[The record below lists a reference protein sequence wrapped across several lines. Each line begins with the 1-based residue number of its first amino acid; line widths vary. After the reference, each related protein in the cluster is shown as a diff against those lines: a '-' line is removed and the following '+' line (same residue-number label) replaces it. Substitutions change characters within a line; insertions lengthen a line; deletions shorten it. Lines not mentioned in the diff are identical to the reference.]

1 MSVALQQKEEEY
13 PMQEKDLIYA
23 LDIGTRSVIGML
35 GRQENG
41 RVHILAVEKQPH
53 ERRSMLDGQIE
64 DIDQVAAT
72 VTQITRRLEADV
84 GRRLTQVCVA
94 AAGRSLRTEH
104 GSSRIELSAPEVIG
118 DEHVQRLTAEA
129 VANAASVLED
139 GEESAQRMLLVGYT
153 ATQLRLDQYPLSKLQ
168 GHTGSLLE
176 AEVVA
181 TFLPSEVV
189 DSLNAVVRRAGLET
203 ASLTLEPI
211 AALNAAIPPQ
221 LRLLNLVLVDIGAG
235 TSDIAACRDG
245 SVVGYTMAT
254 VAGDE
259 ISEAL
264 MRAYLIDYDTA
275 ERIKTE
281 LSGDTMVEFQ
291 DVVGFDQAV
300 PAAEILEKADPAISA
315 LVGEIARRV
324 LELNGGPPSALFL
337 AGGGSKL
344 AGLCTRVAEA
354 LEMDTRRVALAGGH
368 FKTTCF
374 ADGIPLDD
382 PEYATPLGIAVSSCL
397 GLISDSSRVFLNDA
411 PARLFRSG
419 QLTLLELLMMNGYSY
434 ANLIGRTGKSLSL
447 YVDGKRIAYHGSPPT
462 AAHLAVNG
470 VEVQP
475 SRIIYAGDNIEFV
488 PAVDGEDRAMTA
500 GELAGLLSVE
510 VLYSHGE
517 PLPPDRA
524 LRSGDRLTTS
534 PPAPRMV
541 SRRPA
546 LSGEEE
552 NRTPMEPAA
561 PAAAEPMVAEPVSA
575 GLVPEKPA
583 EPAEPV
589 EETETPQAAPLSGP
603 QSLCL
608 RLNGRELILPPKQD
622 GAPYYL
628 MDLLEHSGLDFDHL
642 SGPVS
647 LLVNGVEGL
656 FQQVIAPGDE
666 VEITHASPK
675 EGEL

>member
-1 MSVALQQKEEEY
+1 MSVAMQQKEEEY
-13 PMQEKDLIYA
+13 PMQEKELIYA

-118 DEHVQRLTAEA
+118 DEHVQKLTAEA
-129 VANAASVLED
+129 VANAAGILED
-139 GEESAQRMLLVGYT
+139 GEETAQRMLLVGYT
-153 ATQLRLDQYPLSKLQ
+153 ATQLRLDQYPLAKLQ
-168 GHTGSLLE
+168 GHTGTLLE

-281 LSGDTMVEFQ
+281 LSADTIVEFQ

-300 PAAEILEKADPAISA
+300 PAEEILEKADPAIGS

-344 AGLCTRVAEA
+344 SGLCARVAEA
-354 LEMDTRRVALAGGH
+354 LEMDTKRVALAGGH

-447 YVDGKRIAYHGSPPT
+447 YVDGKRISYHGSPPT

-500 GELAGLLSVE
+500 GELASLLSVE
-510 VLYSHGE
+510 TVYSHGE
-517 PLPPDRA
+517 PLPSDRA
-524 LRSGDRLTTS
+524 LRSGDRLTTVPPVS
-534 PPAPRMV
+534 RTVSRQPAP
-541 SRRPA
+541 
-546 LSGEEE
+546 EEE
-552 NRTPMEPAA
+552 ESPAQEEPAVPAA
-561 PAAAEPMVAEPVSA
+561 PVQPA
-575 GLVPEKPA
+575 PE
-583 EPAEPV
+583 EPAEAV
-589 EETETPQAAPLSGP
+589 IP

-608 RLNGRELILPPKQD
+608 RLNGNELILPPKQD

-647 LLVNGVEGL
+647 LLVNGVESL
-656 FQQVIAPGDE
+656 FQQVLSPGDE
-666 VEITHASPK
+666 VEITQASPK

>member
-1 MSVALQQKEEEY
+1 MSVAMQQKEEEY
-13 PMQEKDLIYA
+13 PMQEKELIYA

-118 DEHVQRLTAEA
+118 DEHVQKLTAEA
-129 VANAASVLED
+129 VANAAGILED
-139 GEESAQRMLLVGYT
+139 GAETAQRMLLVGYT
-153 ATQLRLDQYPLSKLQ
+153 ATQLRLDQYPLAKLQ
-168 GHTGSLLE
+168 GHIGTLLE

-281 LSGDTMVEFQ
+281 LSADTIVEFQ

-300 PAAEILEKADPAISA
+300 PAEEILEKADPAIGS

-344 AGLCTRVAEA
+344 SGLCARVAEA
-354 LEMDTRRVALAGGH
+354 LEMDTKRVALAGGH

-447 YVDGKRIAYHGSPPT
+447 YVDGKRISYHGSPPT

-500 GELAGLLSVE
+500 GELASLLSVE
-510 VLYSHGE
+510 TVYSHGE

-524 LRSGDRLTTS
+524 LRSGDRITTVPPVS
-534 PPAPRMV
+534 RTVSRQPAP
-541 SRRPA
+541 
-546 LSGEEE
+546 EEE
-552 NRTPMEPAA
+552 ESPAQTEPAVPAA
-561 PAAAEPMVAEPVSA
+561 PV
-575 GLVPEKPA
+575 KPA
-583 EPAEPV
+583 PEEPAE
-589 EETETPQAAPLSGP
+589 AIIP

-608 RLNGRELILPPKQD
+608 RLNGNELILPPKQD

-647 LLVNGVEGL
+647 LLVNGVESL
-656 FQQVIAPGDE
+656 FQQVISPGDE
-666 VEITHASPK
+666 VEITQAGPK

>member
-1 MSVALQQKEEEY
+1 
-13 PMQEKDLIYA
+13 
-23 LDIGTRSVIGML
+23 
-35 GRQENG
+35 
-41 RVHILAVEKQPH
+41 
-53 ERRSMLDGQIE
+53 
-64 DIDQVAAT
+64 
-72 VTQITRRLEADV
+72 
-84 GRRLTQVCVA
+84 
-94 AAGRSLRTEH
+94 
-104 GSSRIELSAPEVIG
+104 
-118 DEHVQRLTAEA
+118 
-129 VANAASVLED
+129 
-139 GEESAQRMLLVGYT
+139 
-153 ATQLRLDQYPLSKLQ
+153 
-168 GHTGSLLE
+168 
-176 AEVVA
+176 
-181 TFLPSEVV
+181 
-189 DSLNAVVRRAGLET
+189 
-203 ASLTLEPI
+203 
-211 AALNAAIPPQ
+211 
-221 LRLLNLVLVDIGAG
+221 
-235 TSDIAACRDG
+235 
-245 SVVGYTMAT
+245 
-254 VAGDE
+254 
-259 ISEAL
+259 
-264 MRAYLIDYDTA
+264 
-275 ERIKTE
+275 
-281 LSGDTMVEFQ
+281 
-291 DVVGFDQAV
+291 
-300 PAAEILEKADPAISA
+300 
-315 LVGEIARRV
+315 
-324 LELNGGPPSALFL
+324 
-337 AGGGSKL
+337 
-344 AGLCTRVAEA
+344 
-354 LEMDTRRVALAGGH
+354 
-368 FKTTCF
+368 
-374 ADGIPLDD
+374 
-382 PEYATPLGIAVSSCL
+382 
-397 GLISDSSRVFLNDA
+397 
-411 PARLFRSG
+411 
-419 QLTLLELLMMNGYSY
+419 MMNGYSY

-589 EETETPQAAPLSGP
+589 EKTETPQAAPLSGP

>member
-1 MSVALQQKEEEY
+1 
-13 PMQEKDLIYA
+13 MQEKELIYA

-118 DEHVQRLTAEA
+118 DEHVQKLTAEA
-129 VANAASVLED
+129 VANAAGILED
-139 GEESAQRMLLVGYT
+139 GAETAQRMLLVGYT
-153 ATQLRLDQYPLSKLQ
+153 ATQLRLDQYPLAKLQ
-168 GHTGSLLE
+168 GHTGTLLE

-281 LSGDTMVEFQ
+281 LSADTIVEFQ

-300 PAAEILEKADPAISA
+300 PAEEILEKADPAIGS

-344 AGLCTRVAEA
+344 SGLCARVAEA
-354 LEMDTRRVALAGGH
+354 LEMDTKRVALAGGH

-447 YVDGKRIAYHGSPPT
+447 YVDGKRISYHGSPPT

-500 GELAGLLSVE
+500 GELASLLSVE
-510 VLYSHGE
+510 TVYSHGE

-524 LRSGDRLTTS
+524 LRSGDRITTVPPVS
-534 PPAPRMV
+534 RTVSHQPAP
-541 SRRPA
+541 
-546 LSGEEE
+546 EEE
-552 NRTPMEPAA
+552 ESPAQTEPAVPAA
-561 PAAAEPMVAEPVSA
+561 PV
-575 GLVPEKPA
+575 KPA
-583 EPAEPV
+583 PEEPAE
-589 EETETPQAAPLSGP
+589 AIIP

-608 RLNGRELILPPKQD
+608 RLNGNELILPPKQD

-647 LLVNGVEGL
+647 LLVNGVESL
-656 FQQVIAPGDE
+656 FQQVISPGDE
-666 VEITHASPK
+666 VEITQAGPK

>member
-1 MSVALQQKEEEY
+1 
-13 PMQEKDLIYA
+13 
-23 LDIGTRSVIGML
+23 
-35 GRQENG
+35 
-41 RVHILAVEKQPH
+41 
-53 ERRSMLDGQIE
+53 
-64 DIDQVAAT
+64 
-72 VTQITRRLEADV
+72 
-84 GRRLTQVCVA
+84 
-94 AAGRSLRTEH
+94 
-104 GSSRIELSAPEVIG
+104 
-118 DEHVQRLTAEA
+118 
-129 VANAASVLED
+129 
-139 GEESAQRMLLVGYT
+139 
-153 ATQLRLDQYPLSKLQ
+153 
-168 GHTGSLLE
+168 
-176 AEVVA
+176 
-181 TFLPSEVV
+181 
-189 DSLNAVVRRAGLET
+189 
-203 ASLTLEPI
+203 
-211 AALNAAIPPQ
+211 
-221 LRLLNLVLVDIGAG
+221 
-235 TSDIAACRDG
+235 
-245 SVVGYTMAT
+245 MAT

-281 LSGDTMVEFQ
+281 LSADTIVEFQ

-300 PAAEILEKADPAISA
+300 PAEEILEKADPAIGS

-344 AGLCTRVAEA
+344 SGLCARVAEA
-354 LEMDTRRVALAGGH
+354 LEMDTKRVALAGGH

-447 YVDGKRIAYHGSPPT
+447 YVDGKRISYHGSPPT

-500 GELAGLLSVE
+500 GELASLLSVE
-510 VLYSHGE
+510 TVYSHGE

-524 LRSGDRLTTS
+524 LRSGDRITTVPPVS
-534 PPAPRMV
+534 RTVSHQPAP
-541 SRRPA
+541 
-546 LSGEEE
+546 EEE
-552 NRTPMEPAA
+552 ESPAQTEPAVPAA
-561 PAAAEPMVAEPVSA
+561 PV
-575 GLVPEKPA
+575 KPA
-583 EPAEPV
+583 PEEPAE
-589 EETETPQAAPLSGP
+589 AIIP

-608 RLNGRELILPPKQD
+608 RLNGNELILPPKQD

-647 LLVNGVEGL
+647 LLVNGVESL
-656 FQQVIAPGDE
+656 FQQVISPGDE
-666 VEITHASPK
+666 VEITQAGPK

>member
-1 MSVALQQKEEEY
+1 MSVAMQQKEEEY
-13 PMQEKDLIYA
+13 PMQEKELIYA

-118 DEHVQRLTAEA
+118 DEHVQKLTAEA
-129 VANAASVLED
+129 VANAAGILED
-139 GEESAQRMLLVGYT
+139 GEETAQRMLLVGYT
-153 ATQLRLDQYPLSKLQ
+153 ATQLRLDQYPLAKLQ
-168 GHTGSLLE
+168 GHTGTLLE

-281 LSGDTMVEFQ
+281 LSADTIVEFQ

-300 PAAEILEKADPAISA
+300 PAEEILEKADPAIGS

-344 AGLCTRVAEA
+344 SGLCARVAEA
-354 LEMDTRRVALAGGH
+354 LEMDTKRVALAGGH

-447 YVDGKRIAYHGSPPT
+447 YVDGKRISYHGSPPT

-500 GELAGLLSVE
+500 GELASLLSVE
-510 VLYSHGE
+510 TVYSHGE

-524 LRSGDRLTTS
+524 LRSGDRITTVPPVS
-534 PPAPRMV
+534 RTVSHQPAP
-541 SRRPA
+541 
-546 LSGEEE
+546 EEE
-552 NRTPMEPAA
+552 ESPAQTEPAVPAA
-561 PAAAEPMVAEPVSA
+561 PV
-575 GLVPEKPA
+575 KPA
-583 EPAEPV
+583 PEEPAE
-589 EETETPQAAPLSGP
+589 AIIP

-608 RLNGRELILPPKQD
+608 RLNGNELILPPKQD
-622 GAPYYL
+622 GTPYYL

-647 LLVNGVEGL
+647 LLVNGVESL
-656 FQQVIAPGDE
+656 FQQVISPGDE
-666 VEITHASPK
+666 VEITQAGPK

>member
-1 MSVALQQKEEEY
+1 MSVAMQQKEEEY
-13 PMQEKDLIYA
+13 PMQEKELIYA

-118 DEHVQRLTAEA
+118 DEHVQKLTAEA
-129 VANAASVLED
+129 VANAAGILED
-139 GEESAQRMLLVGYT
+139 GAETAQRMLLVGYT
-153 ATQLRLDQYPLSKLQ
+153 ATQLRLDQYPLAKLQ
-168 GHTGSLLE
+168 GHTGTLLE

-281 LSGDTMVEFQ
+281 LSADTIVEFQ

-300 PAAEILEKADPAISA
+300 PAEEILEKADPAIGS

-344 AGLCTRVAEA
+344 SGLCARVAEA
-354 LEMDTRRVALAGGH
+354 LEMDTKRVALAGGH

-447 YVDGKRIAYHGSPPT
+447 YVDGKRISYHGSPPT
-462 AAHLAVNG
+462 AAHHAVNG

-500 GELAGLLSVE
+500 GELASLLSVE
-510 VLYSHGE
+510 TVYSHGE

-524 LRSGDRLTTS
+524 LRSGDRITTVPPVS
-534 PPAPRMV
+534 RTVSRQPAP
-541 SRRPA
+541 
-546 LSGEEE
+546 EEE
-552 NRTPMEPAA
+552 ESPAQTEPAVPAA
-561 PAAAEPMVAEPVSA
+561 PV
-575 GLVPEKPA
+575 KPA
-583 EPAEPV
+583 PEEPAE
-589 EETETPQAAPLSGP
+589 AIIP

-608 RLNGRELILPPKQD
+608 RLNGNELILPPKQD
-622 GAPYYL
+622 GTPYYL

-647 LLVNGVEGL
+647 LLVNGVESL
-656 FQQVIAPGDE
+656 FQQVISPGDE
-666 VEITHASPK
+666 VEITQAGPK

>member
-1 MSVALQQKEEEY
+1 MQQKEEEY
-13 PMQEKDLIYA
+13 PMQEKELIYA

-118 DEHVQRLTAEA
+118 DEHVQKLTAEA
-129 VANAASVLED
+129 VANAAGILED
-139 GEESAQRMLLVGYT
+139 GEETAQRMLLVGYT
-153 ATQLRLDQYPLSKLQ
+153 ATQLRLDQYPLAKLQ
-168 GHTGSLLE
+168 GHTGTLLE

-281 LSGDTMVEFQ
+281 LSADTIVEFQ

-300 PAAEILEKADPAISA
+300 PAEEILEKADPAIGS

-344 AGLCTRVAEA
+344 SGLCARVAEA
-354 LEMDTRRVALAGGH
+354 LEMDTKRVALAGGH

-447 YVDGKRIAYHGSPPT
+447 YVDGKRISYHGSPPT

-500 GELAGLLSVE
+500 GELASLLSVE
-510 VLYSHGE
+510 TVYSHGE

-524 LRSGDRLTTS
+524 LRSGDRITTVPPVS
-534 PPAPRMV
+534 RTVSHQPAP
-541 SRRPA
+541 
-546 LSGEEE
+546 EEE
-552 NRTPMEPAA
+552 ESPAQTEPAVPAA
-561 PAAAEPMVAEPVSA
+561 PV
-575 GLVPEKPA
+575 KPA
-583 EPAEPV
+583 PEEPAE
-589 EETETPQAAPLSGP
+589 AIIP

-608 RLNGRELILPPKQD
+608 RLNGNELILPPKQD
-622 GAPYYL
+622 GTPYYL

-647 LLVNGVEGL
+647 LLVNGVESL
-656 FQQVIAPGDE
+656 FQQVISPGDE
-666 VEITHASPK
+666 VEITQAGPK

>member
-118 DEHVQRLTAEA
+118 DEQVQRLTAEA

-259 ISEAL
+259 ISETL

-488 PAVDGEDRAMTA
+488 PAVDGDDRAMTA

-524 LRSGDRLTTS
+524 LRSGDRLTTV

-575 GLVPEKPA
+575 ELVPEK
-583 EPAEPV
+583 PAEPV

-622 GAPYYL
+622 SAPYYL

-666 VEITHASPK
+666 VEITQASPK

>member
-1 MSVALQQKEEEY
+1 MSVAMQQKEEEY
-13 PMQEKDLIYA
+13 PMQEKELIYA

-118 DEHVQRLTAEA
+118 DEHVQKLTAEA
-129 VANAASVLED
+129 VANAAGILED
-139 GEESAQRMLLVGYT
+139 GAETAQRMLLVGYT
-153 ATQLRLDQYPLSKLQ
+153 ATQLRLDQYPLAKLQ
-168 GHTGSLLE
+168 GHTGTLLE

-281 LSGDTMVEFQ
+281 LSADTIVEFQ

-300 PAAEILEKADPAISA
+300 PAEEILEKADPAIGS

-344 AGLCTRVAEA
+344 SGLCARVAEA
-354 LEMDTRRVALAGGH
+354 LEMDTKRVALAGGH

-447 YVDGKRIAYHGSPPT
+447 YVDGKRISYHGSPPT

-500 GELAGLLSVE
+500 GELASLLSVE
-510 VLYSHGE
+510 TVYSHGE

-524 LRSGDRLTTS
+524 LRSGDRITTVPPVS
-534 PPAPRMV
+534 RTVSHQPAP
-541 SRRPA
+541 
-546 LSGEEE
+546 EEE
-552 NRTPMEPAA
+552 ESPAQTEPAVPAA
-561 PAAAEPMVAEPVSA
+561 PV
-575 GLVPEKPA
+575 KPA
-583 EPAEPV
+583 PEEPAE
-589 EETETPQAAPLSGP
+589 AIIP

-608 RLNGRELILPPKQD
+608 RLNGNELILPPKQD
-622 GAPYYL
+622 GTPYYL

-647 LLVNGVEGL
+647 LLVNGVESL
-656 FQQVIAPGDE
+656 FQQVISPGDE
-666 VEITHASPK
+666 VEITQAGPK

>member
-1 MSVALQQKEEEY
+1 MSVAMQQKEEEY
-13 PMQEKDLIYA
+13 PMQEKELIYA

-118 DEHVQRLTAEA
+118 DEHVQKLTAEA
-129 VANAASVLED
+129 VANAAGILED
-139 GEESAQRMLLVGYT
+139 GAETAQRMLLVGYT
-153 ATQLRLDQYPLSKLQ
+153 ATQLRLDQYPLAKLQ
-168 GHTGSLLE
+168 GHTGTLLE

-281 LSGDTMVEFQ
+281 LSADTIVEFQ

-300 PAAEILEKADPAISA
+300 PAEEILEKADPAIGS

-344 AGLCTRVAEA
+344 SGLCARVAEA
-354 LEMDTRRVALAGGH
+354 LEMDTKRVALAGGH

-447 YVDGKRIAYHGSPPT
+447 YVDGKRISYHGSPPT

-500 GELAGLLSVE
+500 GELASLLSVE
-510 VLYSHGE
+510 TVYSHGE

-524 LRSGDRLTTS
+524 LRSGDRITTVPPVS
-534 PPAPRMV
+534 RTVSRQPAP
-541 SRRPA
+541 
-546 LSGEEE
+546 EEE
-552 NRTPMEPAA
+552 ESPAQTEPAVPAA
-561 PAAAEPMVAEPVSA
+561 PV
-575 GLVPEKPA
+575 KPA
-583 EPAEPV
+583 PEEPAE
-589 EETETPQAAPLSGP
+589 AIIP

-608 RLNGRELILPPKQD
+608 RLNGNELILPPKQD
-622 GAPYYL
+622 GTPYYL

-647 LLVNGVEGL
+647 LLVNGVESL
-656 FQQVIAPGDE
+656 FQQVISPGDE
-666 VEITHASPK
+666 VEITQAGPK

>member
-1 MSVALQQKEEEY
+1 MSVAMQQKEEEY
-13 PMQEKDLIYA
+13 PMQEKELIYA

-118 DEHVQRLTAEA
+118 DEHVQKLTAEA
-129 VANAASVLED
+129 VANAAGILED
-139 GEESAQRMLLVGYT
+139 GAETAQRMLLVGYT
-153 ATQLRLDQYPLSKLQ
+153 ATQLRLDQYPLAKLQ
-168 GHTGSLLE
+168 GHTGTLLE

-281 LSGDTMVEFQ
+281 LSADTIVEFQ

-300 PAAEILEKADPAISA
+300 PAEEILEKADPAIGS

-344 AGLCTRVAEA
+344 SGLCARVAEA
-354 LEMDTRRVALAGGH
+354 LEMDTKRVALAGGH

-447 YVDGKRIAYHGSPPT
+447 YVDGKRISYHGSPPT

-500 GELAGLLSVE
+500 GELASLLSVE
-510 VLYSHGE
+510 TVYSHGE

-524 LRSGDRLTTS
+524 LRSGDRITTVPPVS
-534 PPAPRMV
+534 RTVSHQPAP
-541 SRRPA
+541 
-546 LSGEEE
+546 EEE
-552 NRTPMEPAA
+552 ESPAQTEPAVPAA
-561 PAAAEPMVAEPVSA
+561 PV
-575 GLVPEKPA
+575 KPA
-583 EPAEPV
+583 PEEPAE
-589 EETETPQAAPLSGP
+589 AIIP

-608 RLNGRELILPPKQD
+608 RLNGNELILPPKQD

-647 LLVNGVEGL
+647 LLVNGVESL
-656 FQQVIAPGDE
+656 FQQVISPGDE
-666 VEITHASPK
+666 VEITQAGPN

>member
-1 MSVALQQKEEEY
+1 MSVAMQQKEEEY
-13 PMQEKDLIYA
+13 PMQEKELIYA

-118 DEHVQRLTAEA
+118 DEHVQKLTAEA
-129 VANAASVLED
+129 VANAAGILED
-139 GEESAQRMLLVGYT
+139 GAETAQRMLLVGYT
-153 ATQLRLDQYPLSKLQ
+153 ATQLRLDQYPLAKLQ
-168 GHTGSLLE
+168 GHTGTLLE

-281 LSGDTMVEFQ
+281 LSADTIVEFQ

-300 PAAEILEKADPAISA
+300 PAEEILEKADPAIGS

-344 AGLCTRVAEA
+344 SGLCARVAEA
-354 LEMDTRRVALAGGH
+354 LEMDTKRVALAGGH

-447 YVDGKRIAYHGSPPT
+447 YVDGKRISYHGSPPT

-500 GELAGLLSVE
+500 GELASLLSVE
-510 VLYSHGE
+510 IVYSHGE

-524 LRSGDRLTTS
+524 LRSGDRITTVPPVS
-534 PPAPRMV
+534 RTVSHQPAP
-541 SRRPA
+541 
-546 LSGEEE
+546 EEE
-552 NRTPMEPAA
+552 ESPAQEEPAVPAA
-561 PAAAEPMVAEPVSA
+561 PV
-575 GLVPEKPA
+575 KPA
-583 EPAEPV
+583 PEEPAE
-589 EETETPQAAPLSGP
+589 AIIP

-608 RLNGRELILPPKQD
+608 RLNGNELILPPKQD
-622 GAPYYL
+622 GTPYYL

-647 LLVNGVEGL
+647 LLVNGVESL
-656 FQQVIAPGDE
+656 FQQVISPGDE
-666 VEITHASPK
+666 VEITQAGPK

>member
-1 MSVALQQKEEEY
+1 MSVAMQQKEEEY
-13 PMQEKDLIYA
+13 PMQEKELIYA

-118 DEHVQRLTAEA
+118 DEHVQKLTAEA
-129 VANAASVLED
+129 VANAAGILED
-139 GEESAQRMLLVGYT
+139 GAETAQRMLLVGYT
-153 ATQLRLDQYPLSKLQ
+153 ATQLRLDQYPLAKLQ
-168 GHTGSLLE
+168 GHTGTLLE

-281 LSGDTMVEFQ
+281 LSADTIVEFQ

-300 PAAEILEKADPAISA
+300 PAEEILEKADPAIGS

-344 AGLCTRVAEA
+344 SGLCARVAQA
-354 LEMDTRRVALAGGH
+354 LEMDTKRVALAGGH

-447 YVDGKRIAYHGSPPT
+447 YVDGKRISYHGSPPT

-500 GELAGLLSVE
+500 GELASLLSVE
-510 VLYSHGE
+510 IVYSHGE

-524 LRSGDRLTTS
+524 LRSGDRITTVPPVS
-534 PPAPRMV
+534 RTVSHQPAP
-541 SRRPA
+541 
-546 LSGEEE
+546 EEE
-552 NRTPMEPAA
+552 ESPAQTEPAVPAA
-561 PAAAEPMVAEPVSA
+561 PV
-575 GLVPEKPA
+575 KPA
-583 EPAEPV
+583 PEEPAE
-589 EETETPQAAPLSGP
+589 AIIP

-608 RLNGRELILPPKQD
+608 RLNGNELILPPKQD

-647 LLVNGVEGL
+647 LLVNGVESL
-656 FQQVIAPGDE
+656 FQQVISPGDE
-666 VEITHASPK
+666 VEITQAGPK

>member
-1 MSVALQQKEEEY
+1 MSVAMQQKEEEY
-13 PMQEKDLIYA
+13 PMQEKELIYA

-118 DEHVQRLTAEA
+118 DEHVQKLTAEA
-129 VANAASVLED
+129 VANAAGILED
-139 GEESAQRMLLVGYT
+139 GAETAQRMLLVGYT
-153 ATQLRLDQYPLSKLQ
+153 ATQLRLDQYPLAKLQ
-168 GHTGSLLE
+168 GHTGTLLE

-281 LSGDTMVEFQ
+281 LSADTIVEFQ

-300 PAAEILEKADPAISA
+300 PAEEILEKADPAIGS

-344 AGLCTRVAEA
+344 SGLCARVAEA
-354 LEMDTRRVALAGGH
+354 LEMDTKRVALAGGH

-447 YVDGKRIAYHGSPPT
+447 YVDGKRISYHGSPPT

-500 GELAGLLSVE
+500 GELASLLSVE
-510 VLYSHGE
+510 IVYSHGE

-524 LRSGDRLTTS
+524 LRSGDRITTVPPVS
-534 PPAPRMV
+534 RTVSHQPAP
-541 SRRPA
+541 
-546 LSGEEE
+546 EEE
-552 NRTPMEPAA
+552 ESPAQTEPAVPAA
-561 PAAAEPMVAEPVSA
+561 PV
-575 GLVPEKPA
+575 KPA
-583 EPAEPV
+583 PEEPAE
-589 EETETPQAAPLSGP
+589 AIIP

-608 RLNGRELILPPKQD
+608 RLNGNELILPPKQD

-647 LLVNGVEGL
+647 LLVNGVESL
-656 FQQVIAPGDE
+656 FQQVISPGDE
-666 VEITHASPK
+666 VEITQAGPK

>member
-1 MSVALQQKEEEY
+1 MSVAMQQKEEEY
-13 PMQEKDLIYA
+13 PMQEKELIYA

-118 DEHVQRLTAEA
+118 DEHVQKLTAEA
-129 VANAASVLED
+129 VANAAGILED
-139 GEESAQRMLLVGYT
+139 GEETAQRMLLVGYT
-153 ATQLRLDQYPLSKLQ
+153 ATQLRLDQYPLAKLQ
-168 GHTGSLLE
+168 GHTGTLLE

-281 LSGDTMVEFQ
+281 LSADTIVEFQ

-300 PAAEILEKADPAISA
+300 PAEEILEKADPAIGS

-344 AGLCTRVAEA
+344 SGLCARVAEA
-354 LEMDTRRVALAGGH
+354 LEMDTKRVALAGGH

-447 YVDGKRIAYHGSPPT
+447 YVDGKRISYHGSPPT

-500 GELAGLLSVE
+500 GELASLLSVE
-510 VLYSHGE
+510 IVYSHGE

-524 LRSGDRLTTS
+524 LRSGDRITTVPPVS
-534 PPAPRMV
+534 RTVSHQPAP
-541 SRRPA
+541 
-546 LSGEEE
+546 EEE
-552 NRTPMEPAA
+552 ESPAQTEPAVPAA
-561 PAAAEPMVAEPVSA
+561 PV
-575 GLVPEKPA
+575 KPA
-583 EPAEPV
+583 PEEPAE
-589 EETETPQAAPLSGP
+589 AIIP

-608 RLNGRELILPPKQD
+608 RLNGNELILPPKQD
-622 GAPYYL
+622 GTPYYL

-647 LLVNGVEGL
+647 LLVNGVESL
-656 FQQVIAPGDE
+656 FQQVISPGDE
-666 VEITHASPK
+666 VEITQAGPK

>member
-1 MSVALQQKEEEY
+1 MSVAMQQKEEEY
-13 PMQEKDLIYA
+13 PMQEKELIYA

-118 DEHVQRLTAEA
+118 DEHVQKLTAEA
-129 VANAASVLED
+129 VANAAGILED
-139 GEESAQRMLLVGYT
+139 GAETAQRMLLVGYT
-153 ATQLRLDQYPLSKLQ
+153 ATQLRLDQYPLAKLQ
-168 GHTGSLLE
+168 GHTGTLLE

-281 LSGDTMVEFQ
+281 LSADTIVEFQ

-300 PAAEILEKADPAISA
+300 PAEEILEKADPAIGS

-344 AGLCTRVAEA
+344 SGLCARVAEA
-354 LEMDTRRVALAGGH
+354 LEMDTKRVALAGGH

-447 YVDGKRIAYHGSPPT
+447 YVDGKRISYHGSPPT

-500 GELAGLLSVE
+500 GELASLLSVE
-510 VLYSHGE
+510 IVYSHGE

-524 LRSGDRLTTS
+524 LRSGDRITTVPPVS
-534 PPAPRMV
+534 RTVSRQPAP
-541 SRRPA
+541 
-546 LSGEEE
+546 EEE
-552 NRTPMEPAA
+552 ESPAQTEPAVPAA
-561 PAAAEPMVAEPVSA
+561 PV
-575 GLVPEKPA
+575 KPA
-583 EPAEPV
+583 PEEPAE
-589 EETETPQAAPLSGP
+589 AIIP

-608 RLNGRELILPPKQD
+608 RLNGNELILPPKQD

-666 VEITHASPK
+666 VEITQASPK

>member
-1 MSVALQQKEEEY
+1 MSVAMQQKEEEY
-13 PMQEKDLIYA
+13 PMQEKELIYA

-118 DEHVQRLTAEA
+118 DEHVQKLTAEA
-129 VANAASVLED
+129 VANAAGILED
-139 GEESAQRMLLVGYT
+139 GEETAQRMLLVGYT
-153 ATQLRLDQYPLSKLQ
+153 ATQLRLDQYPLTKLQ
-168 GHTGSLLE
+168 GHTGTLLE

-281 LSGDTMVEFQ
+281 LSADTIVEFQ

-300 PAAEILEKADPAISA
+300 PAEEILEKADPAIGS

-344 AGLCTRVAEA
+344 SGLCARVAEA
-354 LEMDTRRVALAGGH
+354 LEMDTKRVALAGGH

-447 YVDGKRIAYHGSPPT
+447 YVDGKRISYHGSPPT

-500 GELAGLLSVE
+500 GELASLLSVE
-510 VLYSHGE
+510 TVYSHGE

-524 LRSGDRLTTS
+524 LRSGDRITTVPPVS
-534 PPAPRMV
+534 RTVSHQPAP
-541 SRRPA
+541 
-546 LSGEEE
+546 EEE
-552 NRTPMEPAA
+552 ESPAQTEPAVPAA
-561 PAAAEPMVAEPVSA
+561 PV
-575 GLVPEKPA
+575 KPA
-583 EPAEPV
+583 PEEPAE
-589 EETETPQAAPLSGP
+589 AIIP

-608 RLNGRELILPPKQD
+608 RLNGNELILPPKQD
-622 GAPYYL
+622 GTPYYL

-647 LLVNGVEGL
+647 LLVNGVESL
-656 FQQVIAPGDE
+656 FQQVISPGDE
-666 VEITHASPK
+666 VEITQAGPK

>member
-1 MSVALQQKEEEY
+1 MSVAMQQKEEEY
-13 PMQEKDLIYA
+13 PMQEKELIYA

-118 DEHVQRLTAEA
+118 DEHVQKLTAEA
-129 VANAASVLED
+129 VANAAGILED
-139 GEESAQRMLLVGYT
+139 GAETAQRMLLVGYT
-153 ATQLRLDQYPLSKLQ
+153 ATQLRLDQYPLAKLQ
-168 GHTGSLLE
+168 GHTGTLLE

-245 SVVGYTMAT
+245 NVVGYTMAT

-281 LSGDTMVEFQ
+281 LSADTIVEFQ

-300 PAAEILEKADPAISA
+300 PAEEILEKADPAIGS

-344 AGLCTRVAEA
+344 SGLCARVAEA
-354 LEMDTRRVALAGGH
+354 LEMDTKRVALAGGH

-447 YVDGKRIAYHGSPPT
+447 YVDGKRISYHGSPPT

-500 GELAGLLSVE
+500 GELASLLSVE
-510 VLYSHGE
+510 TVYSHGE

-524 LRSGDRLTTS
+524 LRSGDRITTVPPVS
-534 PPAPRMV
+534 RTVSHQPAP
-541 SRRPA
+541 
-546 LSGEEE
+546 EEE
-552 NRTPMEPAA
+552 ESPAQTEPAVPAA
-561 PAAAEPMVAEPVSA
+561 PV
-575 GLVPEKPA
+575 KPA
-583 EPAEPV
+583 PEEPAE
-589 EETETPQAAPLSGP
+589 AIIP

-608 RLNGRELILPPKQD
+608 RLNGNELILPPKQD

-647 LLVNGVEGL
+647 LLVNGVESL
-656 FQQVIAPGDE
+656 FQQVISPGDE
-666 VEITHASPK
+666 VEITQAGPK

>member
-1 MSVALQQKEEEY
+1 MSVAMQQKEEEY
-13 PMQEKDLIYA
+13 PMQEKELIYA

-118 DEHVQRLTAEA
+118 DEHVQELTGEA
-129 VANAASVLED
+129 VANAAGILED
-139 GEESAQRMLLVGYT
+139 GAETAQRMLLVGYT
-153 ATQLRLDQYPLSKLQ
+153 ATQLRLDQYPLAKLQ
-168 GHTGSLLE
+168 GHTGTLLE

-281 LSGDTMVEFQ
+281 LSADTIVEFQ

-300 PAAEILEKADPAISA
+300 PAEEILEKADPAIGS

-344 AGLCTRVAEA
+344 SGLCARVAEA
-354 LEMDTRRVALAGGH
+354 LEMDTKRVALAGGH

-447 YVDGKRIAYHGSPPT
+447 YVDGKRISYHGSPPT

-500 GELAGLLSVE
+500 GELASLLSVE
-510 VLYSHGE
+510 TVYSHGE

-524 LRSGDRLTTS
+524 LRSGDRITTVPPVS
-534 PPAPRMV
+534 RTVSRQPAP
-541 SRRPA
+541 
-546 LSGEEE
+546 EEE
-552 NRTPMEPAA
+552 ESPAQTEPAVPAA
-561 PAAAEPMVAEPVSA
+561 PV
-575 GLVPEKPA
+575 KPA
-583 EPAEPV
+583 PEEPAE
-589 EETETPQAAPLSGP
+589 AIIP

-608 RLNGRELILPPKQD
+608 RLNGNELILPPKQD
-622 GAPYYL
+622 GTPYYL

-647 LLVNGVEGL
+647 LLVNGVESL
-656 FQQVIAPGDE
+656 FQQVISPGDE
-666 VEITHASPK
+666 VEITQAGPK

>member
-1 MSVALQQKEEEY
+1 MSVAMQQKEQEY
-13 PMQEKDLIYA
+13 PMQEKELIYA

-118 DEHVQRLTAEA
+118 DEHVQKLTAEA
-129 VANAASVLED
+129 VANAAGILED
-139 GEESAQRMLLVGYT
+139 GEETAQRMLLVGYT
-153 ATQLRLDQYPLSKLQ
+153 ATQLRLDQYPLAKLQ
-168 GHTGSLLE
+168 GHTGTLLE

-281 LSGDTMVEFQ
+281 LSADTIVEFQ

-300 PAAEILEKADPAISA
+300 PAEEILEKADPAIGS

-344 AGLCTRVAEA
+344 SGLCARVAEA
-354 LEMDTRRVALAGGH
+354 LEMDTKRVALAGGH

-447 YVDGKRIAYHGSPPT
+447 YVDGKRISYHGSPPT

-500 GELAGLLSVE
+500 GELASLLSVE
-510 VLYSHGE
+510 IVYSHGE

-524 LRSGDRLTTS
+524 LRSGDRITTVPPVS
-534 PPAPRMV
+534 RTVSRQPAP
-541 SRRPA
+541 
-546 LSGEEE
+546 EEE
-552 NRTPMEPAA
+552 ESPAQTEPAVPAA
-561 PAAAEPMVAEPVSA
+561 PV
-575 GLVPEKPA
+575 KPA
-583 EPAEPV
+583 PEEPAE
-589 EETETPQAAPLSGP
+589 AIIP

-608 RLNGRELILPPKQD
+608 RLNGNELILPPKQD

-647 LLVNGVEGL
+647 LLVNGVESL
-656 FQQVIAPGDE
+656 FQQVISPGDE
-666 VEITHASPK
+666 VEITQAGPK

>member
-1 MSVALQQKEEEY
+1 MSVAMQQKEEEY
-13 PMQEKDLIYA
+13 PMQEKELIYA

-118 DEHVQRLTAEA
+118 DEHVQKLTAEA
-129 VANAASVLED
+129 VANAAGILED
-139 GEESAQRMLLVGYT
+139 GAETAQRMLLVGYT
-153 ATQLRLDQYPLSKLQ
+153 ATQLRLDQYPLAKLQ
-168 GHTGSLLE
+168 GHTGTLLE

-281 LSGDTMVEFQ
+281 LSADTIVEFQ

-300 PAAEILEKADPAISA
+300 PAEEILEKADPAIGS

-344 AGLCTRVAEA
+344 SGLCARVAEA
-354 LEMDTRRVALAGGH
+354 LEMDTKRVALAGGH

-447 YVDGKRIAYHGSPPT
+447 YVDGKRISYHGSPPT

-500 GELAGLLSVE
+500 GELASLLSVE
-510 VLYSHGE
+510 TVYSHGE
-517 PLPPDRA
+517 PLPPDRG
-524 LRSGDRLTTS
+524 LRSGDRITTVPPVS
-534 PPAPRMV
+534 RTVCHQPAP
-541 SRRPA
+541 
-546 LSGEEE
+546 EEE
-552 NRTPMEPAA
+552 ESPAQTEPAVPAA
-561 PAAAEPMVAEPVSA
+561 PV
-575 GLVPEKPA
+575 KPA
-583 EPAEPV
+583 PEEPAE
-589 EETETPQAAPLSGP
+589 AIIP

-608 RLNGRELILPPKQD
+608 RLNGNELILPPKQD
-622 GAPYYL
+622 GTPYYL

-647 LLVNGVEGL
+647 LLVNGVESL
-656 FQQVIAPGDE
+656 FQQVISPGDE
-666 VEITHASPK
+666 VEITQAGPK

>member
-1 MSVALQQKEEEY
+1 MSVAMQQKEEEY
-13 PMQEKDLIYA
+13 PMQEKELIYA

-118 DEHVQRLTAEA
+118 DEHVQKLTAEA
-129 VANAASVLED
+129 VANAAGILED
-139 GEESAQRMLLVGYT
+139 GAETAQRMLLVGYT
-153 ATQLRLDQYPLSKLQ
+153 ATQLRLDQYPLAKLQ
-168 GHTGSLLE
+168 GHTGTLLE

-281 LSGDTMVEFQ
+281 LSADTIVEFQ

-300 PAAEILEKADPAISA
+300 PAEEILEKADPAIGS

-344 AGLCTRVAEA
+344 SGLCARVAEA
-354 LEMDTRRVALAGGH
+354 LEMDTKRVALAGGH

-447 YVDGKRIAYHGSPPT
+447 YVDGKRISYHGSPPT

-500 GELAGLLSVE
+500 GELASLLSVE
-510 VLYSHGE
+510 TVYSHGE

-524 LRSGDRLTTS
+524 LRSGDRITTVPPVS
-534 PPAPRMV
+534 RTVSHQPAP
-541 SRRPA
+541 
-546 LSGEEE
+546 EEE
-552 NRTPMEPAA
+552 ESPAQEEPAVPAA
-561 PAAAEPMVAEPVSA
+561 PV
-575 GLVPEKPA
+575 KPA
-583 EPAEPV
+583 PEEPAE
-589 EETETPQAAPLSGP
+589 AIIP

-608 RLNGRELILPPKQD
+608 RLNGNELILPPKQD
-622 GAPYYL
+622 GTPYYL

-647 LLVNGVEGL
+647 LLVNGVESL
-656 FQQVIAPGDE
+656 FQQVISPGDE
-666 VEITHASPK
+666 VEITQAGPK

>member
-1 MSVALQQKEEEY
+1 MSVAMQQKEEEY
-13 PMQEKDLIYA
+13 PMQEKELIYA

-118 DEHVQRLTAEA
+118 DEHVQKLTAEA
-129 VANAASVLED
+129 VANAAGILED
-139 GEESAQRMLLVGYT
+139 GAETAQRMLLVGYT
-153 ATQLRLDQYPLSKLQ
+153 ATQLRLDQYPLAKLQ
-168 GHTGSLLE
+168 GHTGTLLE

-281 LSGDTMVEFQ
+281 LSADTIVEFQ

-300 PAAEILEKADPAISA
+300 PAEEILEKADPAIGS

-344 AGLCTRVAEA
+344 SGLCARVAEA
-354 LEMDTRRVALAGGH
+354 LEMDTKRVALAGGH

-447 YVDGKRIAYHGSPPT
+447 YVDGKRISYHGSPPT

-500 GELAGLLSVE
+500 GELASLLSVE
-510 VLYSHGE
+510 TVYSHGE

-524 LRSGDRLTTS
+524 LRSGDRITTVPPVS
-534 PPAPRMV
+534 RTVSHQPAP
-541 SRRPA
+541 
-546 LSGEEE
+546 EEE
-552 NRTPMEPAA
+552 ESPAQTEPAVPAA
-561 PAAAEPMVAEPVSA
+561 PV
-575 GLVPEKPA
+575 KPA
-583 EPAEPV
+583 PEEPAE
-589 EETETPQAAPLSGP
+589 AIIP

-608 RLNGRELILPPKQD
+608 RLNGNELILPPKQD

-647 LLVNGVEGL
+647 LLVNGVESL
-656 FQQVIAPGDE
+656 FQQVISPGDE
-666 VEITHASPK
+666 VEITQAGPK

>member
-1 MSVALQQKEEEY
+1 MSVAMQQKEEEY
-13 PMQEKDLIYA
+13 PMQEKELIYA

-118 DEHVQRLTAEA
+118 DEHVQKLTAEA
-129 VANAASVLED
+129 VANAAGILED
-139 GEESAQRMLLVGYT
+139 GEETAQRMLLVGYT
-153 ATQLRLDQYPLSKLQ
+153 ATQLRLDQYPLAKLQ
-168 GHTGSLLE
+168 GHTGTLLE

-281 LSGDTMVEFQ
+281 LSADTIVEFQ

-300 PAAEILEKADPAISA
+300 PAEEILEKADPAIGS

-344 AGLCTRVAEA
+344 SGLCARVAEA
-354 LEMDTRRVALAGGH
+354 LEMDTKRVALAGGH

-447 YVDGKRIAYHGSPPT
+447 YVDGKRISYHGSPPT

-500 GELAGLLSVE
+500 GELASLLSVE
-510 VLYSHGE
+510 TVYSHGE

-524 LRSGDRLTTS
+524 LRSGDRITTVPPVS
-534 PPAPRMV
+534 RTVSHQPAP
-541 SRRPA
+541 
-546 LSGEEE
+546 EEE
-552 NRTPMEPAA
+552 ESPAQTEPAVPAA
-561 PAAAEPMVAEPVSA
+561 PV
-575 GLVPEKPA
+575 KPA
-583 EPAEPV
+583 PEEPAE
-589 EETETPQAAPLSGP
+589 AIIP

-608 RLNGRELILPPKQD
+608 RLNGNELILPPKQD

-647 LLVNGVEGL
+647 LLVNGVESL
-656 FQQVIAPGDE
+656 FQQVISPGDE
-666 VEITHASPK
+666 VEITQAGPK

>member
-1 MSVALQQKEEEY
+1 MSVAMQQKEEEY
-13 PMQEKDLIYA
+13 PMQEKELIYA

-118 DEHVQRLTAEA
+118 DEHVQKLTAEA
-129 VANAASVLED
+129 VANAAGILED
-139 GEESAQRMLLVGYT
+139 GAETAQRMLLVGYT
-153 ATQLRLDQYPLSKLQ
+153 ATQLRLDQYPLAKLQ
-168 GHTGSLLE
+168 GHTGTLLE

-281 LSGDTMVEFQ
+281 LSADTIVEFQ

-300 PAAEILEKADPAISA
+300 PAEEILEKADPAIGS

-344 AGLCTRVAEA
+344 SGLCARVAEA
-354 LEMDTRRVALAGGH
+354 LEMDTKRVALAGGH

-447 YVDGKRIAYHGSPPT
+447 YVDGKRISYHGSPPT

-500 GELAGLLSVE
+500 GELASLLSVE
-510 VLYSHGE
+510 TVYSHGE

-524 LRSGDRLTTS
+524 LRSGDRITTVPPVS
-534 PPAPRMV
+534 RTVSRQPAP
-541 SRRPA
+541 
-546 LSGEEE
+546 EEE
-552 NRTPMEPAA
+552 ESPAQTEPAVPAA
-561 PAAAEPMVAEPVSA
+561 PV
-575 GLVPEKPA
+575 KPA
-583 EPAEPV
+583 PEEPAE
-589 EETETPQAAPLSGP
+589 AIIP

-608 RLNGRELILPPKQD
+608 RLNGNELILPPKQD

-647 LLVNGVEGL
+647 LLVNGVESL
-656 FQQVIAPGDE
+656 FQQVISPGDE
-666 VEITHASPK
+666 VEITQAGPK

>member
-1 MSVALQQKEEEY
+1 MSVAMQQKEEEY
-13 PMQEKDLIYA
+13 PMQEKELIYA

-118 DEHVQRLTAEA
+118 DEHVQKLTAEA
-129 VANAASVLED
+129 VANAAGILED
-139 GEESAQRMLLVGYT
+139 GAETAQRMLLVGYT
-153 ATQLRLDQYPLSKLQ
+153 ATQLRLDQYPLAKLQ
-168 GHTGSLLE
+168 GHTGTLLE

-281 LSGDTMVEFQ
+281 LSADTIVEFQ

-300 PAAEILEKADPAISA
+300 PAEEILEKADPAIGS

-344 AGLCTRVAEA
+344 SGLCARVAEA
-354 LEMDTRRVALAGGH
+354 LEMDTKRVALAGGH

-447 YVDGKRIAYHGSPPT
+447 YVDGKRISYHGSPPT

-500 GELAGLLSVE
+500 GELASLLSVE
-510 VLYSHGE
+510 IVYSHGD

-524 LRSGDRLTTS
+524 LRSGDRITTVPPVS
-534 PPAPRMV
+534 RTVSHQPAP
-541 SRRPA
+541 
-546 LSGEEE
+546 EEE
-552 NRTPMEPAA
+552 ESPAQEEPAVPAA
-561 PAAAEPMVAEPVSA
+561 PV
-575 GLVPEKPA
+575 KPA
-583 EPAEPV
+583 PEEPAE
-589 EETETPQAAPLSGP
+589 AIIP

-608 RLNGRELILPPKQD
+608 RLNGNELILPPKQD
-622 GAPYYL
+622 GTPYYL

-647 LLVNGVEGL
+647 LLVNGVESL
-656 FQQVIAPGDE
+656 FQQVISPGDE
-666 VEITHASPK
+666 VEITQAGPK